1 MRQIVEDRQAEYR
14 KPTHLE
20 VLPGGRDTRARDL
33 RQKRLAVKAKTDR
46 KARAKL
52 LAELYA
58 LIEWQANKQRG
69 LGVDHEDLM
78 QEGMGGVLKAIQAYT
93 PRRGASFATYAHS
106 WIHGEMRRAIAYHQR
121 TIRVPEYRVLIAG
134 KERKARERVQ
144 HKLGRT
150 PTDLDVAREMGV
162 SVEEVWQIGVET
174 APIASADVLMEAAE
188 VEDDSDTE
196 ARPNEA
202 DVRHLLDPVG
212 NPERVVVGRVFPE
225 QVREALRKLN
235 SRDRRVLRMRHWDDL
250 PRREIAERM
259 EISVEAVRWSE
270 KRAKEVLME
279 EKNLWEYWK
288 FSWN

>member
-33 RQKRLAVKAKTDR
+33 RQKRLAVKAKTDL
-46 KARAKL
+46 KARGKL
-52 LAELYA
+52 LAELYP
-58 LIEWQANKQRG
+58 LVEWQANKQRG

-144 HKLGRT
+144 RKLGRT
-150 PTDLDVAREMGV
+150 PTDLDVARETGV
-162 SVEEVWQIGVET
+162 EVEEVWRVAVET
-174 APIASADVLMEAAE
+174 APISSADVLMEAAE

-212 NPERVVVGRVFPE
+212 NPERIVMGRVLPE
-225 QVREALRKLN
+225 QVRDALCLLKP
-235 SRDRRVLRMRHWDDL
+235 RDRRVLRMRHWGGYT
-250 PRREIAERM
+250 RREIAERLG
-259 EISVEAVRWSE
+259 ITQKAVRWSE
-270 KRAKEVLME
+270 ERAGKVLKE
-279 EKNLWEYWK
+279 EKNLREYWE
-288 FSWN
+288 FFWN